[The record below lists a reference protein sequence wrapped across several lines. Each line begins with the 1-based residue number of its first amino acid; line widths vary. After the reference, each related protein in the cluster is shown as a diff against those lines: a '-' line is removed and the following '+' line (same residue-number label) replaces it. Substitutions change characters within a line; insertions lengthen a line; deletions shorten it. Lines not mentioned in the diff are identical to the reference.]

1 MELREYGRIVRRW
14 WWLLILLPIL
24 AGIITVATYRE
35 PPVVFG
41 YTLQFSVSF
50 LPAPRESMDQDPRLG
65 AVQAA
70 EYVADDLTL
79 VLRGSRFAEAVRGYM
94 PDGTAVG
101 AITGATRADKEH
113 RIVTV
118 NLQANTADE
127 VNVLANAVQ
136 QAATNDLAA
145 LLESLW
151 GTGELR
157 LEVVNDSGAFPIGG
171 GLQSQLDIPL
181 RVVLALVAAIALA
194 FALDYLDDSV
204 RTRKEA
210 ERVGQVLG
218 EIPAK

>member
-1 MELREYGRIVRRW
+1 MELHEYGRILLRW
-14 WWLLILLPIL
+14 WWLILLLPLL
-24 AGIITVATYRE
+24 AGILTVVTYRE

-41 YTLQFSVSF
+41 YTVQLSVSF
-50 LPAPRESMDQDPRLG
+50 LPAPREDMDQDPRLG

-79 VLRGSRFAEAVRGYM
+79 VLMGSRFAEAVRQYM

-118 NLQANTADE
+118 SLQANTPDE
-127 VNVLANAVQ
+127 VTALATAVK
-136 QAATNDLAA
+136 QAATTDLSA
-145 LLESLW
+145 LLEELW

-171 GLQSQLDIPL
+171 GLSSQLDIPL
-181 RVVLALVAAIALA
+181 RVVLALVAGIALA

-210 ERVGQVLG
+210 ERVGRVLG
-218 EIPAK
+218 EIPK